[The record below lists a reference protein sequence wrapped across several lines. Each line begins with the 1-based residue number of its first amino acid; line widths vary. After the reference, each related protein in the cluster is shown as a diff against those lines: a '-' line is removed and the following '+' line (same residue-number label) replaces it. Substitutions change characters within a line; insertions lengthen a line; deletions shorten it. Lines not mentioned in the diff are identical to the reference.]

1 MTVSECLDQ
10 VTAIKGVTA
19 AAVVSEDGYVVE
31 GKSTGTVDLDI
42 LGGLIGSTL
51 GASRALG
58 ELLGDGNI
66 RQATIEYRDGPVLLV
81 PLTAAAAG
89 NAVVIALASIAPLGR
104 VRFQLRRLLPEIG
117 SAVAAHT

>member
-10 VTAIKGVTA
+10 VAAIEGVTA
-19 AAVVSEDGYVVE
+19 VAVVSEEGYVVA
-31 GKSTGTVDLDI
+31 GNSTGSVDLDV

-58 ELLGDGNI
+58 ELLGEGNVQ
-66 RQATIEYRDGPVLLV
+66 QATIEYRDGPVLLV
-81 PLTAAAAG
+81 PLSEEAAG

-117 SAVAAHT
+117 AAVAARA